1 MLSLTP
7 SSEPPSQTPERHRQ
21 GTTGGRFDRL
31 QGQPAARRAWPGWA
45 GAAHLRPTRS
55 AGTDPL
61 SVPAATQT
69 IPAPALHWPGSR
81 RRALWQLRAGGGSRE
96 TGLLSRGL
104 QKLSI
109 LSQSSYWSSLE
120 RPKKFSHDYW
130 TSLRNYVRACGV
142 IISSRDRD
150 LFG

>member
-1 MLSLTP
+1 MNESEMSLDVATLALRGAGGCFTRQRLANLATAMLSVAPGSETP
-7 SSEPPSQTPERHRQ
+7 AQTPERHRQ
-21 GTTGGRFDRL
+21 GTTGGGFDRL

-81 RRALWQLRAGGGSRE
+81 RRALRQLRAE
-96 TGLLSRGL
+96 AGLAR
-104 QKLSI
+104 QDC
-109 LSQSSYWSSLE
+109 SQE
-120 RPKKFSHDYW
+120 
-130 TSLRNYVRACGV
+130 ACTTCQ
-142 IISSRDRD
+142 S
-150 LFG
+150 